1 MAIST
6 IATFFGI
13 LVFVTVHSQLGVV
26 VSSMGVSL
34 AVTTMYAVIYGYTPE
49 VFEPRVRSVSI
60 PPPALSASFLSK
72 GTDSGATAV
81 QHAV

>member
-26 VSSMGVSL
+26 ISSMGVSL

-49 VFEPRVRSVSI
+49 VFEPGVR
-60 PPPALSASFLSK
+60 
-72 GTDSGATAV
+72 
-81 QHAV
+81 